1 MGAPSLIYRLRNDFQ
16 ELSRLLTAV
25 EQFGLIHQLD
35 PQEVYALHTA
45 IEEVLTDSILNR
57 SENDRAREIE
67 VRVSVAERELV
78 VEIDDD
84 ARHFN
89 PLRASTPALAEVSGR
104 DASDSGEEISSLG
117 RFLAREALDDMEYRP
132 QEHGNR
138 LVLRKRL
145 GRSPVACGC

>member
-35 PQEVYALHTA
+35 PQEIYTLHTA

-57 SENDRAREIE
+57 SESDRAREVE
-67 VRVSVAERELV
+67 VRVSVGERELV

-84 ARHFN
+84 ARPFN
-89 PLRASTPALAEVSGR
+89 PLRASTPSLAEVSGR
-104 DASDSGEEISSLG
+104 ETPDSNEAVSSLG
-117 RFLAREALDDMEYRP
+117 QFLAREAMDDMEYRP

-145 GRSPVACGC
+145 DRGPVACTC